1 METENNRRKNLEHH
15 RGRKNRGNGNAA
27 SGGEKELK
35 IGKSSALG
43 TMSGNKGSGGS
54 GGRGQDGD
62 LPGEKGDRATV
73 RERGGGGGGGREGGR
88 WNGNSRE
95 V

>member
-54 GGRGQDGD
+54 GG
-62 LPGEKGDRATV
+62 
-73 RERGGGGGGGREGGR
+73 GGGRTVTYQERKETGQQ
-88 WNGNSRE
+88 
-95 V
+95 

>member
-54 GGRGQDGD
+54 GGGQDGD

-73 RERGGGGGGGREGGR
+73 RERGGGGEGGREGGR